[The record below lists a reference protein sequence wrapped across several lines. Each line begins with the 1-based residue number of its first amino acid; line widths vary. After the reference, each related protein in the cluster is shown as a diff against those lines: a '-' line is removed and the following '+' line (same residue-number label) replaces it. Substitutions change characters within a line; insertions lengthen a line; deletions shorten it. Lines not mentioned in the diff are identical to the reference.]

1 MKVNV
6 IVRANYCG
14 ADAMACTK
22 TKTNSGKTVYN
33 AEKGLAKQN
42 TQSQITNTLT

>member
-1 MKVNV
+1 MKVN
-6 IVRANYCG
+6 VRANYCG

-42 TQSQITNTLT
+42 TQSQITYTLT